1 MTVAAPAELLPLL
14 VEKGCVAVDGISL
27 TVVSV
32 DDAGFTVSLIPHTL
46 ENTDRAGGWTPGTRV
61 NLEGDLVAKYVQ
73 RGIAAQL
80 GAAPSV
86 VLTAEGSTMTLCT
99 PEEAVEDIRQGRF
112 VIIVDDEDRENEG
125 DLAIA
130 ADRITPEAVNFMATH
145 ARGLVCV
152 ACEAWRLDE
161 LGLSAMVDDN
171 TSQFGTAF
179 TVSVD
184 AVGRGVTTGISAF
197 DRATTI
203 RLICDEHARPG
214 DFAKPGH
221 TFPLRAA
228 PGGVLE
234 RAGQTEA
241 IVDLCKAAGRFPAG
255 VICEIMRADGSM
267 ARRADLDGFAAE
279 HGLNIVAIS
288 DLIAYRRRSERLV
301 VRGATTTL
309 PIDEGVVTIHAYED
323 VITGATH
330 VALCWGDVSR
340 RRAGAGARAQRVPHR
355 RRLRLAAVR
364 LPRPAGPGHDDH
376 RRGAVAACSS
386 TCARRGGAS
395 GCSTS
400 CAPTRSRTAAST
412 PWRPTST
419 SACRSTSAT
428 TASASRSSPT
438 SASSASASSPTT
450 PRSTTASPATASRW
464 WTRCPWWC
472 RPRRTTG
479 ATSRPSGPS
488 WATSSTRQQRDA
500 G

>member
-1 MTVAAPAELLPLL
+1 
-14 VEKGCVAVDGISL
+14 
-27 TVVSV
+27 
-32 DDAGFTVSLIPHTL
+32 
-46 ENTDRAGGWTPGTRV
+46 
-61 NLEGDLVAKYVQ
+61 
-73 RGIAAQL
+73 
-80 GAAPSV
+80 
-86 VLTAEGSTMTLCT
+86 MTLCT
-99 PEEAVEDIRQGRF
+99 PEQAVEDIREGRF

-125 DLAIA
+125 DVAIA

-161 LGLSAMVDDN
+161 LALSAMVDNN

-203 RLICDEHARPG
+203 RLLCDEHARPG

-267 ARRADLDGFAAE
+267 ARRPDLDVFAAE
-279 HGLNIVAIS
+279 HGLHTVAIS

-301 VRGATTTL
+301 TRGATTTL
-309 PIDEGVVTIHAYED
+309 PIDEGTVTIHAYED

-330 VALCWGDVSR
+330 VALCWGDVADGEPVLVRVHSECLTGDVFGSQR
-340 RRAGAGARAQRVPHR
+340 CDCRAQLDRAMTI
-355 RRLRLAAVR
+355 LAE
-364 LPRPAGPGHDDH
+364 
-376 RRGAVAACSS
+376 
-386 TCARRGGAS
+386 ARRGVLVYLRQEGRGIGLLDKLRAYALQDRGLDTVEANQHLGLPVDKRDYGIGQQILADLGVQRMRILSNNPRKYYGLS
-395 GCSTS
+395 GYGLEVVDMV
-400 CAPTRSRTAAST
+400 PLVV
-412 PWRPTST
+412 
-419 SACRSTSAT
+419 
-428 TASASRSSPT
+428 SPT
-438 SASSASASSPTT
+438 SHN
-450 PRSTTASPATASRW
+450 
-464 WTRCPWWC
+464 
-472 RPRRTTG
+472 RRYLEAKRTKLG
-479 ATSRPSGPS
+479 HLLDPE
-488 WATSSTRQQRDA
+488 QMDA